1 MKRLLPALALF
12 CLALPALAQ
21 DVPKE
26 APKESPKEHD
36 GKEKEQAPKEQKA
49 WIEEVKV
56 RLEESEDPFPQMP
69 FGAPRLNQSAFLGY
83 LREIAADP
91 DVDAVLLKLGDYGIG
106 WARLLE
112 IRDALKA
119 VRQAGKKV
127 FVYKEDL
134 GTPDMVLA
142 SVADRISV
150 PESGSIAIPGVAIE
164 NLYMKELLSK
174 LHLSFDVIH
183 IGEYKSAG
191 ESLVRDSMSKE
202 LRETLDPLLDEIYGS
217 MVKAIAEGRGLSEDA
232 VRAAVDEG
240 ILTATRAKSLGLIDR
255 VEYEDQFK
263 DGLKSFFPGKTLMRR
278 KSRLEKK
285 ELKLDGN
292 PFTLFSNMMTSLF
305 AKASEP
311 AGPKLAVIYCSG
323 AIVSGKSQYDW
334 SGNIAAMGSETIVG
348 AIETARKNADVKAI
362 VLRVNSPG
370 GSALASDMIWRAIE
384 RAKAEKPVIASM
396 GDVAAS
402 GGYYISCNSQT
413 IFAEPQTI
421 TGSIGVVGMVMNG
434 DAFWPWVGIR
444 PERLTRGKR
453 AAALL
458 TSKALDDDAK
468 AMIRAHM
475 SEIYDQFVGKVAAG
489 RGKAASDI
497 EPIARGR
504 VWTGRDALA
513 KGLVDRL
520 GGLED
525 AVALA
530 CEKGGLKGAR
540 GTDYHVVEYPKRK
553 GPLEFLE
560 EMFDGETAAS
570 TDLVAAFGRIPEL
583 RRVLAEIRAIRAVAH
598 DRVCAAYPELSGFA
612 NPFAG
617 R

>member
-1 MKRLLPALALF
+1 MKRFLSVLALL
-12 CLALPALAQ
+12 CLALPVLAQ
-21 DVPKE
+21 EAPKETPKE
-26 APKESPKEHD
+26 APKEND
-36 GKEKEQAPKEQKA
+36 GKAKEEAPKEQKA

-56 RLEESEDPFPQMP
+56 QLEETEDPFPEMP
-69 FGAPRLNQSAFLGY
+69 FGTPRLNHSAFLGY
-83 LREIAADP
+83 LRDVAADP
-91 DVDAVLLKLGDYGIG
+91 DVDAVLLKLGNYGVG

-127 FVYKEDL
+127 FVYKENL
-134 GTPDMVLA
+134 GTPDLVLA

-150 PESGSIAIPGVAIE
+150 PESGGVAIPGVAIE
-164 NLYMKELLSK
+164 DLYMKDLFAK

-191 ESLVRDSMSKE
+191 ESFVRDSMSKE

-232 VRAAVDEG
+232 VRSAIDEG
-240 ILTATRAKSLGLIDR
+240 FLTATRAKALGLIDR

-263 DGLKSFFPGKTLMRR
+263 DGLKSFFPGKTLMR
-278 KSRLEKK
+278 KKGRLGKK
-285 ELKLDGN
+285 ELKLEGN
-292 PFTLFSNMMTSLF
+292 PFALFSTMMSTLF
-305 AKASEP
+305 AKPSEP
-311 AGPKLAVIYCSG
+311 EGPKLAVIYCSG

-348 AIETARKNADVKAI
+348 AIDKARKNADVKAI

-384 RAKAEKPVIASM
+384 RAKAEKPVITSM

-434 DAFWPWVGIR
+434 DAFWPWVGIK

-453 AAALL
+453 AEALL
-458 TSKALDDDAK
+458 TTKALNDDAK
-468 AMIRAHM
+468 EMIRTHM
-475 SEIYDQFVGKVAAG
+475 KEIYDQFVGKVAAG
-489 RGKAASDI
+489 RGKAPKDI

-513 KGLVDRL
+513 KGLVDKM

-525 AVALA
+525 AIAFA
-530 CEKGGLKGAR
+530 CEKGALTGTR
-540 GTDYHVVEYPKRK
+540 GKDYHVVEYPARK

-560 EMFDGETAAS
+560 DMFDGETSAS
-570 TDLVAAFGRIPEL
+570 ADLTAVLGRIPEL
-583 RRVLAEIRAIRAVAH
+583 RRVLAEIRAVRAAAG
-598 DRVCAAYPELSGFA
+598 DRVCVTFPELSGFA

>member
-1 MKRLLPALALF
+1 MNRFPYALF
-12 CLALPALAQ
+12 ALFLVLPCRADDAPKKEE
-21 DVPKE
+21 PKE
-26 APKESPKEHD
+26 E
-36 GKEKEQAPKEQKA
+36 KA
-49 WIEEVKV
+49 WIEEVKIH
-56 RLEESEDPFPQMP
+56 LEESEDPFPPMP
-69 FGAPRLNQSAFLGY
+69 FGKPRLNHYAFLNY
-83 LREIAADP
+83 LKEVAADP
-91 DVDAVLLKLGDYGIG
+91 EVDAVSLKLADYGVG

-127 FVYKEDL
+127 FVYKENL
-134 GTPDMVLA
+134 STPDMVLA

-150 PESGSIAIPGVAIE
+150 PESGGVYLPGVAIE
-164 NLYMKELLSK
+164 DLYMKELLHK

-191 ESLVRDSMSKE
+191 ESFVRESMSKE
-202 LRETLDPLLDEIYGS
+202 LRETLDPLLDELYGS

-232 VRAAVDEG
+232 VKAAVDEG
-240 ILTATRAKSLGLIDR
+240 ILSATRAKALGLVDR

-263 DGLKSFFPGKTLMRR
+263 DGLKAYFPGKSLM
-278 KSRLEKK
+278 KKKDRLGKK
-285 ELKLDGN
+285 EIKVDGN
-292 PFTLFSNMMTSLF
+292 PFTLVTNMMTSLF
-305 AKASEP
+305 AKPKEP

-323 AIVSGKSQYDW
+323 AIISGKSQYDW
-334 SGNIAAMGSETIVG
+334 SGNIAAMGSETIVE
-348 AIETARKNADVKAI
+348 AIEKARKNAEVKAI
-362 VLRVNSPG
+362 VLRINSPG

-402 GGYYISCNSQT
+402 GGYYIACNSQA
-413 IFAEPQTI
+413 ILAEPQTI
-421 TGSIGVVGMVMNG
+421 TGSIGVVGMMMNA
-434 DAFWPWVGIR
+434 DALWPWIGIK

-453 AAALL
+453 AEALL
-458 TSKALDDDAK
+458 TSKALDDDGK
-468 AMIRAHM
+468 EMIRAHM
-475 SEIYDQFVGKVAAG
+475 KEIYDQFLGKVAAG

-497 EPIARGR
+497 EPVARGR

-520 GGLED
+520 GGLDD

-530 CEKGGLKGAR
+530 CEKGGLTGKR
-540 GTDYHVVEYPKRK
+540 GTDFHLVEYPKRK

-570 TDLVAAFGRIPEL
+570 ADVVAVLGRVPEL
-583 RRVLAEIRAIRAVAH
+583 RRVLAEIRAIRAAAR
-598 DRVCAAYPELSGFA
+598 DRVCVSYPELSGFA
-612 NPFAG
+612 TPFAS